1 MVRPVSARFN
11 AWWNNIQSIYIQNIY
26 LQGIYLQF
34 LHPLKRLITLLSFRW
49 ETAWI
54 TRAILVC
61 CLFGLTIAPSA
72 FAQTQFPE
80 QSPARSPEQSPAKSL
95 ETAKLAPRPLSTIQ
109 TSVQPYLDRVV
120 KSISE
125 FQLTNGIKF
134 IVLERH
140 NAPIVSFHTYVDVGG
155 ADEPTGKTGI
165 SHFLEH
171 LAFKGTTR
179 IGTQNY
185 AQEKILL
192 DRQDQLW
199 ETLKTAQAK
208 PKSIENNTEVEK
220 LEAEFQALDAEL
232 LQLSRQNEFGQIIEQ
247 SGGVGLNATTAADA
261 TRYFFSF
268 PSNKLE
274 LWMSLESERFLDP
287 VLREFFKEKAVI
299 LEERR
304 MRIDNSPIGKLIEE
318 FLPTAFKVHPYRQP
332 VAGYAEDVKSMSR
345 GDIQAFFQ
353 KYYTPNN
360 LTIAIVGDV
369 NTREVKTL
377 AETYFGRFKAQT
389 ASPKRELP
397 IEPVQTETR
406 TVKLNLPSEPI
417 YLEGYHRP
425 ALSHPDNA
433 IYEAIASLLSDGR
446 TSRLYKSL
454 VESKKIALTAEG
466 FNGFP
471 GDKYPNLIMFYAL
484 SAPGRSVGEI
494 QQAIDTEIQRLK
506 TETVTQAEL
515 DRIKTNARASL
526 LRSLSSNSG
535 MASALVEYQVKTGT
549 WRNLFKQVDAISA
562 ITPADIQRVAQATFT
577 AENKT
582 IGEIVSD
589 RS

>member
-1 MVRPVSARFN
+1 MVRFVNRLAALATAGILILMLGMLGTTAPAL
-11 AWWNNIQSIYIQNIY
+11 AQSKTPS
-26 LQGIYLQF
+26 
-34 LHPLKRLITLLSFRW
+34 PLTSK
-49 ETAWI
+49 
-54 TRAILVC
+54 
-61 CLFGLTIAPSA
+61 PSA
-72 FAQTQFPE
+72 PKPSA
-80 QSPARSPEQSPAKSL
+80 SK
-95 ETAKLAPRPLSTIQ
+95 

-120 KSISE
+120 KNISE
-125 FQLTNGIKF
+125 FQLSNGLKF

-140 NAPIVSFHTYVDVGG
+140 NAPVVSFHTYVDVGG
-155 ADEPTGKTGI
+155 ADEPKGKTGI

-179 IGTQNY
+179 IGTQDY
-185 AQEKILL
+185 AKEKVLL

-199 ETLKTAQAK
+199 EKLKAAQASK
-208 PKSIENNTEVEK
+208 NPAEVEK
-220 LEAEFQALDAEL
+220 LQAEFQALDAEL
-232 LQLSRQNEFGQIIEQ
+232 LQVSKQNEFGQIIEQ
-247 SGGVGLNATTAADA
+247 NGGVGLNATTAADA

-274 LWMSLESERFLDP
+274 LWMSLESDRFLDP

-318 FLPTAFKVHPYRQP
+318 YLPAAFKVHPYNQP
-332 VAGYAEDVKSMSR
+332 VAGYSDDVKSMSR
-345 GDIQAFFQ
+345 SDIQAFFE

-360 LTIAIVGDV
+360 ITIAIVGDV
-369 NTREVKTL
+369 NTAEVKQL
-377 AETYFGRFKAQT
+377 AETYFGRFKAAGKAADRT
-389 ASPKRELP
+389 LP
-397 IEPVQTETR
+397 VEPAQTETR
-406 TVKLNLPSEPI
+406 TVKLKLPSEPI

-433 IYEAIASLLSDGR
+433 TYEAIASLLSDGR

-454 VESKKIALTAEG
+454 VESKKIALSAEG

-471 GDKYPNLIMFYAL
+471 GDKFPNLIMFYAL
-484 SAPGRSVGEI
+484 SAPGHTVSEI
-494 QQAIDTEIQRLK
+494 QSAIDVEIQKLK
-506 TETVTQAEL
+506 TEPVTQTEL
-515 DRIKTNARASL
+515 DRIKTNARAGL

-562 ITPADIQRVAQATFT
+562 ITPADIQRVAKATFRP
-577 AENKT
+577 ENKT
-582 IGEIVSD
+582 IGEIESD
-589 RS
+589 RG

>member
-1 MVRPVSARFN
+1 MVRFVN
-11 AWWNNIQSIYIQNIY
+11 
-26 LQGIYLQF
+26 
-34 LHPLKRLITLLSFRW
+34 RLATSV
-49 ETAWI
+49 TAWI
-54 TRAILVC
+54 LVLILGS
-61 CLFGLTIAPSA
+61 LGIATPA
-72 FAQTQFPE
+72 LAQSKT
-80 QSPARSPEQSPAKSL
+80 PAPNTSLPIAK
-95 ETAKLAPRPLSTIQ
+95 TAKTTK

-120 KSISE
+120 KNISE
-125 FQLTNGIKF
+125 FQLSNGLKF

-140 NAPIVSFHTYVDVGG
+140 NAPVISFHTYVDVGG

-179 IGTQNY
+179 IGTQDY
-185 AQEKILL
+185 AKEKMLL

-199 ETLKTAQAK
+199 EKLKAAQVSPISVDTK
-208 PKSIENNTEVEK
+208 K
-220 LEAEFQALDAEL
+220 LEEEFQALDAEL
-232 LQLSRQNEFGQIIEQ
+232 LQVSKQNEFGQIIEQ
-247 SGGVGLNATTAADA
+247 NGGVGLNATTAADA

-274 LWMSLESERFLDP
+274 LWMSLESDRFLDP

-318 FLPTAFKVHPYRQP
+318 YLPAAFKVHPYRQP
-332 VAGYAEDVKSMSR
+332 VAGYADDVKSMTRS
-345 GDIQAFFQ
+345 DIQAFFD

-360 LTIAIVGDV
+360 ITIAIVGDV
-369 NTREVKTL
+369 DTREVKQL
-377 AETYFGRFKAQT
+377 AETYFGRFKAPAKT
-389 ASPKRELP
+389 ADRTLP
-397 IEPVQTETR
+397 IEPAQTETR
-406 TVKLNLPSEPI
+406 TVKLKLPSEPI

-425 ALSHPDNA
+425 ALSDPDNA
-433 IYEAIASLLSDGR
+433 TYEAIASLLSDGR

-454 VESKKIALTAEG
+454 VESKKIALSAEG

-471 GDKYPNLIMFYAL
+471 GDKFPNLIMFYAL
-484 SAPGRSVGEI
+484 SAPGHTVSEI
-494 QQAIDTEIQRLK
+494 QSAIDVEIQRLK
-506 TETVTQAEL
+506 TEAVTQTEL

-535 MASALVEYQVKTGT
+535 MASALAEYQVKTGN

-562 ITPADIQRVAQATFT
+562 ITPGDIQRVAKATFRP
-577 AENKT
+577 ENKT
-582 IGEIVSD
+582 IGEIESD
-589 RS
+589 RR

>member
-1 MVRPVSARFN
+1 MVGLVNRLANLAKNMARN
-11 AWWNNIQSIYIQNIY
+11 WVKTLAQSWMIRFCVATCVAIVVT
-26 LQGIYLQF
+26 LWLGI
-34 LHPLKRLITLLSFRW
+34 
-49 ETAWI
+49 
-54 TRAILVC
+54 
-61 CLFGLTIAPSA
+61 TIAPSPA
-72 FAQTQFPE
+72 FAQSKTPAPADKS
-80 QSPARSPEQSPAKSL
+80 QSAK
-95 ETAKLAPRPLSTIQ
+95 TASTK

-120 KSISE
+120 KNINE
-125 FQLTNGIKF
+125 FQLSNGLKF

-140 NAPIVSFHTYVDVGG
+140 NAPVVSFHTYVDVGG
-155 ADEPTGKTGI
+155 ADEPKGKTGI

-179 IGTQNY
+179 IGTQDY
-185 AQEKILL
+185 AKEKVLL

-199 ETLKTAQAK
+199 EKLKAAQAGK
-208 PKSIENNTEVEK
+208 NPAEVEK
-220 LEAEFQALDAEL
+220 LQAEFQKLDAEL
-232 LQLSRQNEFGQIIEQ
+232 LQVSKQNEFGQIIEQ
-247 SGGVGLNATTAADA
+247 NGGVGLNATTAADA

-274 LWMSLESERFLDP
+274 LWMSLESDRFLDP

-318 FLPTAFKVHPYRQP
+318 YLPAAFKVHPYSQP
-332 VAGYAEDVKSMSR
+332 VAGYADDVKSMSR
-345 GDIQAFFQ
+345 ADIQAFFN

-360 LTIAIVGDV
+360 ITIAIVGDV
-369 NTREVKTL
+369 NTNEVKTL
-377 AETYFGRFKAQT
+377 AETYFGRFKAAAQT
-389 ASPKRELP
+389 VDRSLP
-397 IEPVQTETR
+397 IEPAQTETR
-406 TVKLNLPSEPI
+406 TVKLKLPTEPI

-433 IYEAIASLLSDGR
+433 TYEAIASLLSDGR

-454 VESKKIALTAEG
+454 VESKKIALSAEG

-471 GDKYPNLIMFYAL
+471 GDKFPNLIMFYAL
-484 SAPGRSVGEI
+484 SAPGHTVGEI
-494 QQAIDTEIQRLK
+494 QSAIDTEIQKLK
-506 TETVTQAEL
+506 TETVTQVEL
-515 DRIKTNARASL
+515 DRIKTNARAGL

-535 MASALVEYQVKTGT
+535 MASALAEYQVKTGD

-562 ITPADIQRVAQATFT
+562 ITPADIQRVSKATFR

-582 IGEIVSD
+582 IGEIESD

>member
-1 MVRPVSARFN
+1 MVRLVNRLAKLATNLAANLAAKRVTQWTPRF
-11 AWWNNIQSIYIQNIY
+11 IV
-26 LQGIYLQF
+26 F
-34 LHPLKRLITLLSFRW
+34 LTVLIL
-49 ETAWI
+49 
-54 TRAILVC
+54 
-61 CLFGLTIAPSA
+61 GLTIATPA
-72 FAQTQFPE
+72 FAQSKTNP
-80 QSPARSPEQSPAKSL
+80 PAA
-95 ETAKLAPRPLSTIQ
+95 TSTK

-120 KSISE
+120 KNISE
-125 FQLTNGIKF
+125 FQLANGLKF

-140 NAPIVSFHTYVDVGG
+140 NAPVVSFHTYVDVGG
-155 ADEPTGKTGI
+155 ADEPVGKTGI

-179 IGTQNY
+179 IGTQDY
-185 AQEKILL
+185 AKEKVLL

-199 ETLKTAQAK
+199 QKLQAAQGSKDTA
-208 PKSIENNTEVEK
+208 EVEK
-220 LEAEFQALDAEL
+220 LQAEFQTLDSEL
-232 LQLSRQNEFGQIIEQ
+232 LQVSKQNEFGQIIEQ
-247 SGGVGLNATTAADA
+247 NGGVGLNATTAADA

-274 LWMSLESERFLDP
+274 LWMSLESDRFLDP

-318 FLPTAFKVHPYRQP
+318 YLPAAFKVHPYSQP
-332 VAGYAEDVKSMSR
+332 VAGYSDDVKSMSR
-345 GDIQAFFQ
+345 ADIQAFFD

-360 LTIAIVGDV
+360 ITIAIVGDV
-369 NTREVKTL
+369 NTSEVKAL
-377 AETYFGRFKAQT
+377 AETYFGRFKAAKTSVQT
-389 ASPKRELP
+389 ADRSLP
-397 IEPVQTETR
+397 IEPAQTETR
-406 TVKLNLPSEPI
+406 TVKLKLPSEPI

-433 IYEAIASLLSDGR
+433 TYEAIASLLSDGR

-454 VESKKIALTAEG
+454 VESKKIALSAEG

-471 GDKYPNLIMFYAL
+471 GDKFPNLIMFYAL
-484 SAPGRSVGEI
+484 SAPGHTVGEI
-494 QQAIDTEIQRLK
+494 QSAIDTEIQKLK
-506 TETVTQAEL
+506 TESVTQLEL
-515 DRIKTNARASL
+515 DRIKTNARAGL

-535 MASALVEYQVKTGT
+535 MASALLEYQVKTGT

-562 ITPADIQRVAQATFT
+562 ITPADIQRVAKATFRP
-577 AENKT
+577 ENKT
-582 IGEIVSD
+582 IGEIESD